1 MEDYGNRL
9 YAVHN
14 NEKSASSSVNHP
26 PRSPDIFS
34 PEFLRQQQDFERFWL
49 FMLKGGLDKPTRDGI
64 GRTSARYILQQVGPS
79 VFADGRIPLDER
91 DRPTVKNLQKKGYSA
106 VPNVFSDAEIEEIK
120 AYFQT
125 IPASIS
131 GGHTEGHVLLKD
143 VPPEAG
149 FAHFHG
155 KDVCGCPPIYR
166 VLHDERLI
174 SLASA
179 YLGAPATIGITT
191 VWWSYPA
198 PGGAEGMQMFHHDRG
213 DFRSCNLFVYLTDVT
228 AGTGPH
234 AFVERTHD
242 MEVLLPLMSQRLG
255 ATPEM
260 FHKFWRWMEQH
271 RKTDEEV
278 RHFFPENEVLF
289 FSGPQGT
296 SFFEDTRGL
305 HKGTR
310 PQTGPRFAFEIFYS
324 VLPKLNEEVAPRRR
338 ADLKLPAGLETDTS
352 KLSPLVR
359 YATRQYL
366 V

>member
-1 MEDYGNRL
+1 M
-9 YAVHN
+9 N
-14 NEKSASSSVNHP
+14 NPS
-26 PRSPDIFS
+26 RGFDIFS
-34 PEFLRQQQDFERFWL
+34 PEFLRRQQDFENFWL
-49 FMLKGGLDKPTRDGI
+49 FMMKGGLDKAARDSI
-64 GRTSARYILQQVGPS
+64 GRASAAFISQKVGPS
-79 VFADGRIPLDER
+79 LFADGRIPLDER
-91 DRPTVKNLQKKGYSA
+91 DRPTVKNLQKKGYA
-106 VPNVFSDAEIEEIK
+106 PVPNIFSDAEIEEIG
-120 AYFQT
+120 AYVQT
-125 IPASIS
+125 IPAAVS
-131 GGHTEGHVLLKD
+131 GGVPESHALLKD
-143 VPPEAG
+143 VPPAAG

-155 KDVCGCPPIYR
+155 AAVCGCPPIYR
-166 VLHDERLI
+166 ALHDERLI

-191 VWWSYPA
+191 AWWSYPA

-213 DFRSCNLFVYLTDVT
+213 DFRSCNLFVYLSDVA

-234 AFVERTHD
+234 SFVEHTHD

-255 ATPEM
+255 SNPEM

-271 RKTDEEV
+271 RKTDDEV
-278 RHFFPENEVLF
+278 RLFFPENEVLSF
-289 FSGPQGT
+289 TGPKGK

-310 PQTGPRFAFEIFYS
+310 PQTGPRFVFEIFYS
-324 VLPKLNEEVAPRRR
+324 VLPKFNEVAKPQRR
-338 ADLKLPAGLETDTS
+338 ADLRLPAGLETDSS